1 MSLLEQVGGIRQS
14 PKIPSNL
21 NHTGKEVFNPS
32 WFVFSNLLL
41 HLFRNFLCITDSTAP
56 MKWLCLV
63 STHSPFKLD
72 ARHIQ
77 KSADSG
83 PKTLLVPFP
92 FPIARST
99 SHNPFLKSWLMSP
112 ISPQEC
118 GHYLNIKHSWT
129 PFFFSL
135 MKFQCLLPI
144 YALDSWVTLSWELLS
159 LFLILEQAI
168 VSHIISLNCAQLPF
182 ANI

>member
-1 MSLLEQVGGIRQS
+1 M
-14 PKIPSNL
+14 PSNL

-41 HLFRNFLCITDSTAP
+41 HPFRNFLCITDSTAP

-63 STHSPFKLD
+63 STHLPFKLQTHWEVCRFW
-72 ARHIQ
+72 AQ
-77 KSADSG
+77 NTSS
-83 PKTLLVPFP
+83 PFP

-129 PFFFSL
+129 LFFFL

-144 YALDSWVTLSWELLS
+144 YALDSWAKVSWELLS
-159 LFLILEQAI
+159 LFSILEQAI